1 MNDLYEIFGIETDE
15 EVIDRYK
22 ERREEEEES

>member
-15 EVIDRYK
+15 EVINRYRK
-22 ERREEEEES
+22 ENEEEES

>member
-15 EVIDRYK
+15 ELVNRYK
-22 ERREEEEES
+22 EKGENGEES